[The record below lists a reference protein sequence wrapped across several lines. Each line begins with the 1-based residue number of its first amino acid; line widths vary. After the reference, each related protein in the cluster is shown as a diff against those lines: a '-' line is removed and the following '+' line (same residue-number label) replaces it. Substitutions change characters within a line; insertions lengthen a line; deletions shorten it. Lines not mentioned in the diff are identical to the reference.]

1 MERRFVEPSE
11 FRVKNDLKLRG
22 FAKRGLDSCLE
33 GLTVQRAKWGRIE
46 KDLCSAES
54 AAAGECSLSA
64 LAASR
69 NHEQRRERRHRL
81 SDELP
86 KRRASSALRI
96 DPDVVLVRIRNRR
109 ERACEDAQLYI
120 RQIRLEHRLLHAV
133 GVTERGARQLSPA
146 LVAGGEVGRLRVAAL
161 VPTMA
166 ACRSKIDH
174 KLRSISSPL
183 RLGNRSQT
191 CRRSYN
197 SGVLATM

>member
-1 MERRFVEPSE
+1 MGRTRVSIEARPSVRADSPLLKPFVGRGLERRFVEPSE

-54 AAAGECSLSA
+54 AAARASSLSE

-81 SDELP
+81 SAELP

-120 RQIRLEHRLLHAV
+120 RQLRLEHRLLHAV

-146 LVAGGEVGRLRVAAL
+146 LVAGGEV
-161 VPTMA
+161 
-166 ACRSKIDH
+166 
-174 KLRSISSPL
+174 
-183 RLGNRSQT
+183 
-191 CRRSYN
+191 
-197 SGVLATM
+197 